1 MDVILNNSSGQPFYE
16 QIVQQVKRLVQTG
29 RLQEGDPLPSMRQ
42 LAKDLRV
49 SVITTKRAYEE
60 LEQAGYLC
68 SVAGRGSFA
77 AHPGRDQVRR
87 EQTSGWTN
95 IWRPPPPS
103 PGRRAS
109 PGSSFWS
116 GWGNGTRRKT
126 KWNIHRI
133 IY

>member
-49 SVITTKRAYEE
+49 SVITPKRAYEE

-68 SVAGRGSFA
+68 SVAGRGS
-77 AHPGRDQVRR
+77 
-87 EQTSGWTN
+87 
-95 IWRPPPPS
+95 
-103 PGRRAS
+103 
-109 PGSSFWS
+109 
-116 GWGNGTRRKT
+116 
-126 KWNIHRI
+126 
-133 IY
+133 

>member
-16 QIVQQVKRLVQTG
+16 QIVQQVKRLIQTG
-29 RLQEGDPLPSMRQ
+29 TRSG
-42 LAKDLRV
+42 
-49 SVITTKRAYEE
+49 
-60 LEQAGYLC
+60 
-68 SVAGRGSFA
+68 GS
-77 AHPGRDQVRR
+77 R
-87 EQTSGWTN
+87 TSGWTN

>member
-1 MDVILNNSSGQPFYE
+1 LDVILNNSSGQPFYE
-16 QIVQQVKRLVQTG
+16 QIVQQVKRLIQTG

-87 EQTSGWTN
+87 EQDQRLDQHLEAAAAIAREAG
-95 IWRPPPPS
+95 IPRQQLLERL
-103 PGRRAS
+103 G
-109 PGSSFWS
+109 
-116 GWGNGTRRKT
+116 
-126 KWNIHRI
+126 KWYEEEN
-133 IY
+133 

>member
-1 MDVILNNSSGQPFYE
+1 
-16 QIVQQVKRLVQTG
+16 
-29 RLQEGDPLPSMRQ
+29 MRQ

-87 EQTSGWTN
+87 EQDQRLDQHLEAAAAIAREAG
-95 IWRPPPPS
+95 IPRQQLLERL
-103 PGRRAS
+103 G
-109 PGSSFWS
+109 
-116 GWGNGTRRKT
+116 
-126 KWNIHRI
+126 KWYEEEN
-133 IY
+133 

>member
-77 AHPGRDQVRR
+77 AHPGRDKVRR
-87 EQTSGWTN
+87 EQDQRLDQHLEAAAAIAREAG
-95 IWRPPPPS
+95 IPRQQLLERL
-103 PGRRAS
+103 G
-109 PGSSFWS
+109 
-116 GWGNGTRRKT
+116 
-126 KWNIHRI
+126 KWYEEEN
-133 IY
+133 